1 MRLNSIYLILIVYL
15 IISFQSFAVG
25 QCVFLRIYWTD
36 IQIYLF
42 FKNKQAEQK
51 KGCSISNTKKVIL
64 RSTISNINNNFRL
77 LKMSISVEKN
87 FLPFS
92 FLSITAYSI
101 LFEFFLYLDIKKK
114 LGHKLWTIQCRLYPP
129 VYRLNI
135 HIQIPRCHVSLINEI
150 MDFFSQFTA
159 FFHQFSIID
168 FNFPHHNRLI
178 ISSQSTLSYLFHS
191 LLHSYISACSL
202 KLFTYKSRDTH
213 LIFSLPWQHDKLSQY
228 WIALRIFGY
237 TYRQYHINKWEYL
250 VFDC

>member
-1 MRLNSIYLILIVYL
+1 M
-15 IISFQSFAVG
+15 
-25 QCVFLRIYWTD
+25 
-36 IQIYLF
+36 
-42 FKNKQAEQK
+42 
-51 KGCSISNTKKVIL
+51 SNTKKVIL

-191 LLHSYISACSL
+191 LLHIRMLAKIVYIQIQRHTFNI
-202 KLFTYKSRDTH
+202 FTSMTA
-213 LIFSLPWQHDKLSQY
+213 WQIVAILNSS
-228 WIALRIFGY
+228 
-237 TYRQYHINKWEYL
+237 
-250 VFDC
+250 